1 MADSKSVELRIKAL
15 LDGKKNL
22 QDTADGLKKITD
34 AQDDQIASAKKG
46 EVSLAALERSYK
58 DLLDVVRSLESQ
70 NRLIQTFE
78 AQSRAL
84 AEIATRTEAAR
95 VAQKDYVASLGAAG
109 AVTKDQEAIVE
120 RLARAIRSAEGA
132 QEKQAL
138 RVAAT
143 TEKLAAYGI
152 ESSNL
157 AGAQAQI
164 STALDSVTVALKK
177 QDTAMQTVEK
187 DAKAYR
193 QTMADTAAREQE
205 LARLQK
211 QRAEFI
217 VSMQAQ
223 RRAEMDQER
232 AALVQR
238 QKEVEGV
245 VALRVALQQQAAQL
259 ESTARGYASLA
270 RASASVQTAN
280 LTGAIKGIFDPS
292 SKAARSVDGLEA
304 MIGKL
309 ESRAKAAAGPV
320 KDYSVAVK
328 EMQIAQR
335 GITDMAASIDSFQ
348 RQMVALRDARS
359 EYVAA
364 RIAVRQL
371 VEQMRAGIGGENL
384 ARELATANA
393 RLKSS
398 AEAMGAQATKAR
410 EMRDGLRAAGVDT
423 SRLAAETE
431 KLTQAAARSVSATN
445 TLSGA
450 VQKYGLAVDDAD
462 KKKRKFNEG
471 SRQSLDILQRVRGQV
486 LSLIAAY
493 GGLQG
498 AISLATA
505 TFDVVRNQAKVE
517 SRLGMVFDG
526 DTAKVAGEIAYLK
539 ETTDRLGVSFRVAS
553 DAYSRFAVAA
563 KGSGAN
569 IDTIRYIFEN
579 VTKASVKAGLSNEEY
594 EGTLRALEQMMSKGV
609 IQAEE
614 LKGQLGDRLP
624 GAVAAAAKGMG
635 ISIAEMLKR
644 MEQGGVSAANVV
656 NLARELGKQSE
667 GAVDTAATRVVQAAA
682 RFENARYEFMQ
693 ALASQGVIEAF
704 SDFLNKMT
712 AFLNSDRGTR
722 AVHVLAAAFN
732 GLIEVLGWAVD
743 HFETIS
749 AVVVA
754 FVGLKAWGMISV
766 FVGNFAM
773 MAKHLGSIIAP
784 LAKVAAGVTQL
795 GGFLGGATTAVTGL
809 ATAFSL
815 LGRSI
820 PLIGAAMTAY
830 ALYQGVKGLY
840 DKDKGGGSGSPQ
852 PESSL
857 VSQIPKGTGAPSA
870 TSRPVGATTP
880 NVAFTTPDQLR
891 FADLEKE
898 LGKKDEKLQDEKN
911 SLLARKNKANLAE
924 RLKLVQAEYTARIE
938 QAKKEIS
945 DKTTLDKAIAEIQK
959 RADVDLANERIR
971 FQNDMASTDRSAA
984 NKRITLAQEIA
995 RELNS
1000 IEANL
1005 EKRDAESD
1013 PATNFADR
1021 LKARLAEIEFAYKE
1035 LQTKIDKLAKTDPK
1049 DAEQLRGKLASF
1061 IKERQELEARKVKVE
1076 ELARLEK
1083 SLSDQQNLRTGKL
1096 EEINALYNNGV
1107 ITQQQMLIA
1116 TRGVNDVFGEG
1127 IETAAIKLQ
1136 QFATSIKE
1144 LLDPAQYEALVA
1156 RIGAIRAQNNPA
1168 IQSQQAQ
1175 IDVQNT
1181 ALGRLVAV
1189 RDEELKVVDQK
1200 RANNS
1205 INDVQ
1210 AANDRNAINSKID
1223 PQIAQTGNNLL
1234 TSIEGMKAS
1243 LGPSGNQETIAALEQ
1258 MRAKVAGI
1266 VEEANKVK
1274 TSFSDIE
1281 NAAIGSIAGNANN
1294 AIGSMVDSLGEV
1306 ANGQKS
1312 VSDGIDDMA
1321 KSVGQAISQ
1330 ILKDLAMYIIKL
1342 LIIKALQSSGNPYA
1356 VAVGNTMAGTKHGGG
1371 MAGSPSGG
1379 SRSVHPTFFQTAQR
1393 LHSGGIPGLSNNE
1406 VPAVL
1411 LKNEE
1416 VLTRDDPRHVLN
1428 GGKSGGGSQRF
1439 VLVDDRS
1446 KVAEA
1451 MASAE
1456 GEQVTIQ
1463 HLKRNVPALKQMLGV
1478 R

>member
-78 AQSRAL
+78 AQSKAL

-95 VAQKDYVASLGAAG
+95 VAQREYVASLGAAG
-109 AVTKDQEAIVE
+109 AVTKDQEATVE

-152 ESSNL
+152 ESTNL

-164 STALDSVTVALKK
+164 SAALDSVTVALKK
-177 QDTAMQTVEK
+177 QDSAMQTVEK
-187 DAKAYR
+187 EAKAYR

-211 QRAEFI
+211 QRAEFLI
-217 VSMQAQ
+217 GMQAQ
-223 RRAEMDQER
+223 RRAEMEQER
-232 AALVQR
+232 AALAQR
-238 QKEVEGV
+238 QKEVESV

-270 RASASVQTAN
+270 RASASVQAN
-280 LTGAIKGIFDPS
+280 SLTGAIKDIFDPA
-292 SKAARSVDGLEA
+292 SKAARSVDGLEV
-304 MIGKL
+304 MIAKL
-309 ESRAKAAAGPV
+309 ESRAKGANGPV
-320 KDYSVAVK
+320 REYAAAVK
-328 EMQIAQR
+328 EMQLAQR
-335 GITDMAASIDSFQ
+335 GISDMAASIDSFQ
-348 RQMVALRDARS
+348 RQIAVLRNARS

-364 RIAVRQL
+364 RTAVRQL
-371 VEQMRAGIGGENL
+371 VDQMRAGVGGENL
-384 ARELATANA
+384 SQELTKANA
-393 RLKSS
+393 RLKAS

-431 KLTQAAARSVSATN
+431 KLSQAAARSVSATN
-445 TLSGA
+445 SLSGA
-450 VQKYGLAVDDAD
+450 VHKYGLAVDDAE

-498 AISLATA
+498 AIQLASA

-526 DTAKVAGEIAYLK
+526 DTTKVAGEIAYLK

-563 KGSGAN
+563 KGSGNN
-569 IDTIRYIFEN
+569 IETIRYVFEN
-579 VTKASVKAGLSNEEY
+579 VTKAAVKAGLSNEEY

-624 GAVAAAAKGMG
+624 GAIAAAAKGMG
-635 ISIAEMLKR
+635 ISIADMLKR

-667 GAVDTAATRVVQAAA
+667 GAVETAATRVVQAAA

-693 ALASQGVIEAF
+693 ALASEGVIEAF
-704 SDFLNKMT
+704 SDFLKKMT
-712 AFLNSDRGTR
+712 EFLQSERGTR

-732 GLIEVLGWAVD
+732 GLIEVLGWVVD
-743 HFETIS
+743 HFEIITG
-749 AVVVA
+749 VVVA

-766 FVGNFAM
+766 FVGNFAL
-773 MAKHLGSIIAP
+773 MARHLGGIVAP
-784 LAKVAAGVTQL
+784 LAEVAGGVKVL
-795 GGFLGGATTAVTGL
+795 GGFLGGAITAVEGL
-809 ATAFSL
+809 AGAFML

-830 ALYQGVKGLY
+830 ALYQGVKSLY
-840 DKDKGGGSGSPQ
+840 DKDKGGSGSPQ
-852 PESSL
+852 KESDL
-857 VSQIPKGTGAPSA
+857 VSQIPKGSGAPS
-870 TSRPVGATTP
+870 TPSRPIGSSTS
-880 NVAFTTPDQLR
+880 NVSFTTPDQLR
-891 FADLEKE
+891 ADDIKKALEKDD
-898 LGKKDEKLQDEKN
+898 KKLAEEEN
-911 SLLARKNKANLAE
+911 SLLIRKNKTNLAF
-924 RLKLVQAEYTARIE
+924 RLNLI
-938 QAKKEIS
+938 
-945 DKTTLDKAIAEIQK
+945 DKQYEQK
-959 RADVDLANERIR
+959 RADAAQIQDAKMREETLAQIEIRANKDKANERIR
-971 FQNDMASTDRSAA
+971 FQNEMASGERSVASRKI
-984 NKRITLAQEIA
+984 NLAQDIA
-995 RELNS
+995 RELKA

-1005 EKRDAESD
+1005 EKRDAAID
-1013 PATNFADR
+1013 PKSPFDDR
-1021 LKARLAEIEFAYKE
+1021 LKTRIADIAHEYDGLYK
-1035 LQTKIDKLAKTDPK
+1035 KIAKLERTDAAAAAQLKAKLDT
-1049 DAEQLRGKLASF
+1049 F
-1061 IKERQELEARKVKVE
+1061 VKERQELEAKKVKIE

-1083 SLSDQQNLRTGKL
+1083 SLSDQQGLRSTKL
-1096 EEINALYNNGV
+1096 EEINALYAAGV
-1107 ITQQQMLIA
+1107 LTQEQMLLA
-1116 TRGVNDVFGEG
+1116 TQGVNNVFGEG
-1127 IETAAIKLQ
+1127 IETAAVKLQ
-1136 QFATSIKE
+1136 EFATAIKD
-1144 LLDPAQYEALVA
+1144 LLDPAQYETLVAKISAIRAENNPGQQNQKAMVDAQQASLDRLTGMRDAELALVA
-1156 RIGAIRAQNNPA
+1156 QKKGANA
-1168 IQSQQAQ
+1168 I
-1175 IDVQNT
+1175 D
-1181 ALGRLVAV
+1181 
-1189 RDEELKVVDQK
+1189 
-1200 RANNS
+1200 
-1205 INDVQ
+1205 DVQ
-1210 AANDRNAINSKID
+1210 AAQQTNDINAKFD
-1223 PQIAQTGNNLL
+1223 PQISQTGNNLMS
-1234 TSIEGMKAS
+1234 SIEGMKAS
-1243 LGPSGNQETIAALEQ
+1243 LGPTGNEETINSLEQ
-1258 MRAKVAGI
+1258 MRLKVAGI
-1266 VEEANKVK
+1266 VAEADKVK
-1274 TSFSDIE
+1274 TSFTDIE
-1281 NAAIGSIAGNANN
+1281 NAAIGSIAGNANT
-1294 AIGSMVDSLGEV
+1294 AIGSMVDSLGQV
-1306 ANGQKS
+1306 ASGQKS

-1321 KSVGQAISQ
+1321 KSVGQAIAQ

-1356 VAVGNTMAGTKHGGG
+1356 VAVGNSMAGTKHGGG
-1371 MAGSPSGG
+1371 MAGSPSGA

-1428 GGKSGGGSQRF
+1428 GGKSSGGSQRV

-1456 GEQVTIQ
+1456 GETVTIQ
-1463 HLKRNVPALKQMLGV
+1463 HLRRNVPALKQMLGV